1 MPKALKEFQLYNR
14 RVAEGEEFEIPIG
27 ENIEEWYA
35 NGLIDRPEGDKGPA
49 AQPDVLTTTN
59 NGTVPEG
66 NLPPPLPV
74 GTVANAGTATNQP
87 VVVAKEGDA
96 PPAKPEAQPAPAG
109 TSPAADPGKAVAPQ
123 PGAQGGNPEGHE

>member
-1 MPKALKEFQLYNR
+1 MPTAAQDFVLYNR
-14 RVAEGEEFEIPIG
+14 MVRKGESFEIPAG
-27 ENIEEWYA
+27 ETEEQWRGR
-35 NGLIDRPEGDKGPA
+35 GLIEGDEPAAA
-49 AQPDVLTTTN
+49 AQPTTTN

-74 GTVANAGTATNQP
+74 GTVANEGTTAQQP

-109 TSPAADPGKAVAPQ
+109 TTPAADPGAAVAPQ
-123 PGAQGGNPEGHE
+123 PSSNPEGDERQA